1 MHRSRLPRRYP
12 FRHPGA
18 WTFLLL
24 VACLSLTA
32 CGLTAGASPPHAA
45 ETCPV
50 PGRWSA
56 LSSGAVVE
64 QSTDKLLAR
73 FTREQVV
80 LLGETHDDPEHHRWQ
95 LHTIVGLHALRP
107 DMVLGFEMFPRR
119 VQPAL
124 DEWVTG
130 RLGDA
135 EFLARV
141 EWRTFWGFDAAL
153 YLPIFDFARMHRI
166 PMLALNVERGLVS
179 RVGDNG
185 WAAIPAADREGVTDP
200 AAASREYAM
209 RLYRSYLD
217 HQASEGRGPSQRGE
231 PGESDLADPAFRRF
245 VEAMQVWDRAMAQG
259 IAERLRGGNPPLV
272 VAIMGSGHL
281 RGGYGVPQQLRD
293 LGVTR
298 FAVAL
303 PWEPSDGCAELRP
316 GVADAVFG
324 IEDRPQPPRPDRPR
338 LGISIDSAATGVLVR
353 SVVPGSIAEQAGI
366 RADDVI
372 VRIAGE
378 AAAAPGDVVEAVQR
392 QAPGTWLPITIKR
405 GVETLDLVARF
416 PPRR

>member
-1 MHRSRLPRRYP
+1 MDRSLLPHRDAFLRPLVL
-12 FRHPGA
+12 A
-18 WTFLLL
+18 FLLL
-24 VACLSLTA
+24 AACLWLTA
-32 CGLTAGASPPHAA
+32 CGLTAGASPIRAA
-45 ETCPV
+45 GGCPA
-50 PGRWSA
+50 PGRWAFLSA
-56 LSSGAVVE
+56 GGVVE
-64 QSTDKLLAR
+64 EPTDKLLTR
-73 FTREQVV
+73 FAREQVV

-95 LHTIVGLHALRP
+95 LHTIIGLHALRP
-107 DMVLGFEMFPRR
+107 DMALGFEMFPRR
-119 VQPAL
+119 AQPAL
-124 DEWVTG
+124 DEWVAG

-141 EWRTFWGFDAAL
+141 EWRQFWGYDGAL
-153 YLPIFDFARMHRI
+153 YLPIFQFARMHRI

-179 RVGDNG
+179 RVGDKG

-217 HQASEGRGPSQRGE
+217 HQVSEGRGHFQRKD
-231 PGESDLADPAFRRF
+231 PGENDLADPAFRRF

-281 RGGYGVPQQLRD
+281 RDGYGVPQQLRD

-298 FAVAL
+298 LAVAL

-324 IEDRPQPPRPDRPR
+324 IEDRPQPSRTDRPR

-378 AAAAPGDVVEAVQR
+378 AAAASGDVVEAVQR
-392 QAPGTWLPITIKR
+392 QAPGTWLPITVRR
-405 GVETLDLVARF
+405 GEETLDLVARF
-416 PPRR
+416 PPRK

>member
-1 MHRSRLPRRYP
+1 MRR
-12 FRHPGA
+12 FA
-18 WTFLLL
+18 LL
-24 VACLSLTA
+24 VQCCVLFAG
-32 CGLTAGASPPHAA
+32 CGLAAGAASGV
-45 ETCPV
+45 PV
-50 PGRWSA
+50 SACVGPGQWA
-56 LSSGAVVE
+56 VPKDEGAVI
-64 QSTDKLLAR
+64 QRADALLAGLAR
-73 FTREQVV
+73 QQVV

-124 DEWVTG
+124 DEWVAG

-141 EWRTFWGFDAAL
+141 EWRQFWGYDAAL
-153 YLPIFDFARMHRI
+153 YLPIFEFARMHRI

-179 RVGDNG
+179 RVGDKG

-217 HQASEGRGPSQRGE
+217 HQASEGRGPSQPSE
-231 PGESDLADPAFRRF
+231 PGESDIANPTFRRF

-259 IAERLRGGNPPLV
+259 IAERLRGGNAPLV

-303 PWEPSDGCAELRP
+303 PWE
-316 GVADAVFG
+316 
-324 IEDRPQPPRPDRPR
+324 
-338 LGISIDSAATGVLVR
+338 
-353 SVVPGSIAEQAGI
+353 
-366 RADDVI
+366 RAD
-372 VRIAGE
+372 G
-378 AAAAPGDVVEAVQR
+378 
-392 QAPGTWLPITIKR
+392 
-405 GVETLDLVARF
+405 
-416 PPRR
+416 